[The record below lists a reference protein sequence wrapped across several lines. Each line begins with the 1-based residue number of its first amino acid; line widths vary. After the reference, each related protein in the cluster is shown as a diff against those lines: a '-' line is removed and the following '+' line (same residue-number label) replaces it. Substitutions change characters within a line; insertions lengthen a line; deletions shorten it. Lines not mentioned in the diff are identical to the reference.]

1 MKMDESKK
9 ERLKTGT
16 TTIGVLG
23 KDCVVMAADKRATAG
38 NLIIDRTIE
47 KVVPVTDTMALTL
60 SGSVSD
66 VQLFIKYLK
75 AELTLKELRSGRP
88 ALVKEAAN
96 LLAGFTYNGIRTRG
110 SITHFLF
117 GGYDGTGPHL
127 YDIFPDGSLT
137 EIKEPV
143 GFIASG
149 SGMVFALGLLEDAW
163 KSGMSEEEAT
173 SLAIRAIQS
182 SIKRDNASG
191 DGADVYVINKDGVK
205 KVTQKLVSLELK

>member
-1 MKMDESKK
+1 M
-9 ERLKTGT
+9 
-16 TTIGVLG
+16 
-23 KDCVVMAADKRATAG
+23 VMAADKRATAG
-38 NLIIDRTIE
+38 NLIMDRTIE
-47 KVVPVTDTMALTL
+47 KVVPITDNMALTL

-75 AELTLKELRSGRP
+75 AELNLKELKSGRP

-96 LLAGFTYNGIRTRG
+96 LLAGFTYNGLRARG

-117 GGYDGTGPHL
+117 GGYDNTGPHL

-137 EIKEPV
+137 EINDKT

-163 KSGMSEEEAT
+163 KPNMSEEEAVDI
-173 SLAIRAIQS
+173 AIRAIQS

-191 DGADVYVINKDGVK
+191 DGADVYLINKDGLK
-205 KVTQKLVSLELK
+205 KVTQKLVNPKLQ